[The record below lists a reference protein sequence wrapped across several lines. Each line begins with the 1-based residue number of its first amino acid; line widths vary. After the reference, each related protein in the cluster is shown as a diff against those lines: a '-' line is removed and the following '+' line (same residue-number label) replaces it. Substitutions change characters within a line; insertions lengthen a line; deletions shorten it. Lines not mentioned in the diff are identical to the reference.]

1 MTPFSQIKNLNI
13 SFGDNQI
20 IEDFNLDINH
30 GEIYSII
37 GPSGC
42 GKSTLLKAIC
52 GIIKPKQGEIKEGE
66 ILIKSSSNK
75 QGGAQE
81 LIPLNPKQNNI
92 GYIPQ
97 HYGLLD
103 WLKVEDNISI
113 GEKIKNKP
121 NPNRDEI
128 IRTLGIEDLLKR
140 YPQSLSG
147 GQKQRV
153 ALARAWTLNPDL
165 LLMDEPFSALDMFTA
180 ETSKKLF
187 LNLWKQH
194 KTTTLFVTH
203 NVQEAVEMGKYII
216 ILSERP
222 AKVVEIIQNPLF
234 EKGLSRTEDDF
245 FMLAKDVRKKLQKA
259 WGITS

>member
-1 MTPFSQIKNLNI
+1 MTPFAQIKNLHL
-13 SFGDNQI
+13 SFGGNKI
-20 IEDFNLDINH
+20 IDDFNLSINH

-42 GKSTLLKAIC
+42 GKSSLLKVIC
-52 GIIKPKQGEIKEGE
+52 GIIKPQKGE
-66 ILIKSSSNK
+66 ILMGSSPEK
-75 QGGAQE
+75 QD
-81 LIPLNPKQNNI
+81 PDPVHPKKNSI

-103 WLKVEDNISI
+103 WLKVKDNISI
-113 GEKIKNKP
+113 GEKINHTS

-128 IRTLGIEDLLKR
+128 IRILGIEDLLER
-140 YPQSLSG
+140 YPRSLSG

-153 ALARAWTLNPDL
+153 ALARSWSLNPDI

-180 ETSKKLF
+180 ETSKTLF
-187 LNLWKQH
+187 LNLWKRH

-203 NVQEAVEMGKYII
+203 NVREAVEIGKYIV

-222 AKVVEIIQNPLF
+222 AKVIEVMQNPLF
-234 EKGLSRTEDDF
+234 EKGANRTEDDF
-245 FMLAKDVRKKLQKA
+245 FALSKEVRKKLQKVWEA
-259 WGITS
+259 KS

>member
-1 MTPFSQIKNLNI
+1 MTAFIQIKNLHI

-20 IEDFNLDINH
+20 IEDFNLSINP

-42 GKSTLLKAIC
+42 GKSTFLKTIC
-52 GIIKPKQGEIKEGE
+52 GIIKPEQGE
-66 ILIKSSSNK
+66 ILIRNEK
-75 QGGAQE
+75 QQTFTA
-81 LIPLNPKQNNI
+81 LDPRNNSI

-103 WLKVEDNISI
+103 WLKVKDNISI
-113 GEKIKNKP
+113 GEKIKGTS

-128 IRTLGIEDLLKR
+128 IRILGIEDLLDRFPK
-140 YPQSLSG
+140 SLSG
-147 GQKQRV
+147 GQRQRV
-153 ALARAWTLNPDL
+153 ALARAWILKPVL
-165 LLMDEPFSALDMFTA
+165 LLMDEPFSALDTFTA

-187 LNLWKQH
+187 LNLWKKH
-194 KTTTLFVTH
+194 KITTFFVTH

-222 AKVVEIIQNPLF
+222 ARIVEIIQNPLF
-234 EKGLSRTEDDF
+234 EKGSGRTEDDF
-245 FMLAKDVRKKLQKA
+245 YILAKEVRKKLQKA
-259 WGITS
+259 WEVT